1 MKRKIN
7 RKKLTR
13 QRLVG
18 VHQMVVV
25 AADDAGAV
33 AVAEASVEVGPSSS
47 SAVEERNVEPGGS
60 LLEPKPVADT

>member
-18 VHQMVVV
+18 VHQVVVDVDVVV
-25 AADDAGAV
+25 AG